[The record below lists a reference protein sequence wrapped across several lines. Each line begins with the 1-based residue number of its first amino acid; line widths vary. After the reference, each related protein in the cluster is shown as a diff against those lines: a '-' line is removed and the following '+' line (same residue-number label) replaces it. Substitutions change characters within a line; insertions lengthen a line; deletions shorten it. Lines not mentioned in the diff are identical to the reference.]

1 MKKNDTVFFLSF
13 AKEYIFFN
21 RKIPCLTAM
30 HGKFADSDIFLL
42 NFSGKYVFCFLKSN
56 ASISYQINSVKE
68 SSKYERVTF
77 TYFGKMKFILK

>member
-42 NFSGKYVFCFLKSN
+42 CFSGKYVFCFLTSN
-56 ASISYQINSVKE
+56 AFISYQINSVKE
-68 SSKYERVTF
+68 SSKYVTF